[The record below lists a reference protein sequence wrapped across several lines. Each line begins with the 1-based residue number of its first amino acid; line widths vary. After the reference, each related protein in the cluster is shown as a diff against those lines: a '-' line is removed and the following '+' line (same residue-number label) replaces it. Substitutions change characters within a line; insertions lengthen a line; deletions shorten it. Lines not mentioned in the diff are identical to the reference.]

1 MCQKENW
8 HKNLEVKQF
17 CLYDSSMKNL
27 HIQHPEDSI
36 LSGDL
41 SVLDW
46 FLTPSHLSV
55 KIDGSPAV
63 VWGTNPATGNFFVG
77 TKSVFNKVKIKINES
92 HEDIDN
98 NHSGEVAK
106 ILHACFD
113 YLPHTDDVI
122 QGDFIGFGGDDTY
135 TPNTLTYIFD
145 EIVTEEIII
154 APHTFYQCEK
164 DLRDAVAYPMEYF
177 TMQGN
182 AYVKM
187 VQPKCWEV
195 DEDFKEIVGFARQ
208 MAQLVTFAEPLEAEK
223 LKIELNKCIREGID
237 VVPDTFDNS
246 MLISFWFL
254 IKSIKDDMLFMC
266 RNNGPKTYIGNKQ
279 CEGEGYVRSNEH
291 GLYKLVNRYEF
302 SRANFNNMNT
312 WRQS

>member
-1 MCQKENW
+1 
-8 HKNLEVKQF
+8 
-17 CLYDSSMKNL
+17 MKNTHL
-27 HIQHPEDSI
+27 QHPEDSI

-41 SVLDW
+41 TVLDW

-55 KIDGSPAV
+55 KMDGSPAI

-113 YLPHTDDVI
+113 YLPHTDHVI

-135 TPNTLTYIFD
+135 TPNTLTYVFD
-145 EIVTEEIII
+145 DIVTEDIII
-154 APHTFYQCEK
+154 APHTFYECEN
-164 DLRDAVAYPMEYF
+164 DLRDAVAHPMEYF
-177 TMQGN
+177 NMPGN

-187 VQPKCWEV
+187 VQPKCWEI
-195 DEDFKEIVGFARQ
+195 DEDFQEIVGFARQ
-208 MAQLVTFAEPLEAEK
+208 MSQLVTFVDEKEAAELTIK
-223 LKIELNKCIREGID
+223 LNKRIREGID

>member
-1 MCQKENW
+1 M
-8 HKNLEVKQF
+8 
-17 CLYDSSMKNL
+17 LYLNCMKNL

-154 APHTFYQCEK
+154 APHTFYQCDK

-177 TMQGN
+177 NMQGN

-187 VQPKCWEV
+187 VQPKCWESE
-195 DEDFKEIVGFARQ
+195 EDFEEIVGFARQ
-208 MAQLVTFAEPLEAEK
+208 MSQLVTFVDEKEAAELTIK
-223 LKIELNKCIREGID
+223 LNKCIREGID

-279 CEGEGYVRSNEH
+279 CEGEGYVRSNEY

-302 SRANFNNMNT
+302 SRANFNNMKA
-312 WRQS
+312 WGQS